1 MLKTC
6 LLTAVF
12 FASSFGIPGE
22 CAGAPHFSVASHAA
36 ISHSGQKVVR
46 ASWYRLFGR
55 RLASGKWYDRN
66 AVFAA
71 HREYPFGTKLCVT
84 NLRNHRTII
93 LPVEDRGPY
102 VSGRSLD
109 LSYEAAKRLGMID
122 AGTVLV
128 SYRVAR

>member
-6 LLTAVF
+6 LLTAIF
-12 FASSFGIPGE
+12 FVLSFGAPGK
-22 CAGAPHFSVASHAA
+22 CAGAPHFKVANHVAT
-36 ISHSGQKVVR
+36 SHSGQKVVR

-109 LSYEAAKRLGMID
+109 LSYEAAKQLGMID

>member
-1 MLKTC
+1 MFKSF
-6 LLTAVF
+6 LLIAIF
-12 FASSFGIPGE
+12 FISSFGVPGE
-22 CAGAPHFSVASHAA
+22 CSGAPLCGVVKHVE
-36 ISHSGQKVVR
+36 ISRSEQKVVR
-46 ASWYRLFGR
+46 ASWYALFGR
-55 RLASGKWYDRN
+55 RLASGKRFEPK

-71 HREYPFGTKLCVT
+71 DREYPFGAILCVT

-102 VSGRSLD
+102 VAGRSLD
-109 LSYEAAKRLGMID
+109 LSYEAAKQLGMID